1 MGIKKGNTES
11 AGLGAL
17 AKRANPTYHQHNSVA
32 SGLGAL
38 ASGIKA
44 LASGWG
50 AVSDGLKDL
59 GKAFFQYG
67 EYAVKADAQQKDST
81 KKAGMAQVELD
92 NFVKNHGENAKN
104 LPGYWEL
111 RDKVNTYRDMAK
123 HQGLFGI
130 YSSPQP
136 TRQYVD
142 RNGDPDESAL
152 SMRAQVLGKD
162 RDGDR
167 VGYGFGG
174 IASWDGELEQ
184 AWKK

>member
-38 ASGIKA
+38 ASGLKA

-67 EYAVKADAQQKDST
+67 EYAVKADAQQKEST
-81 KKAGMAQVELD
+81 KMAGMAQVELD
-92 NFVKNHGENAKN
+92 NFVKQHGDNAKS

-111 RDKVNTYRDMAK
+111 KDKVNKYRDMAK

-130 YSSPQP
+130 YSSPQA

-142 RNGDPDESAL
+142 KNGDPDEAAL
-152 SMRAQVLGKD
+152 SMRARVLGKD

-174 IASWDGELEQ
+174 IVSWDGELEE
-184 AWKK
+184 AWKQ